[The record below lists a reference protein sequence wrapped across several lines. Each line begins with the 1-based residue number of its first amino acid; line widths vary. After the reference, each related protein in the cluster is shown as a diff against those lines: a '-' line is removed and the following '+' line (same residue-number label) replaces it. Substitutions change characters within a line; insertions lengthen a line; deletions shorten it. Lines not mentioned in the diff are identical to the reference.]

1 MGAAASAE
9 ARAKPASALGR
20 ALAAGETV
28 DGPML
33 TRLALSGDAD
43 AVRLVART
51 GEYLGAGLVTLVNV
65 FNPELV
71 VVGGGAAAA
80 GELLL
85 APARE
90 VLAARGLRPQRDEV
104 RIVPARFGADAGLVG
119 AAALA
124 LTELF

>member
-1 MGAAASAE
+1 MGAAALAE

-28 DGPML
+28 DGPL
-33 TRLALSGDAD
+33 LSRLALAGDAE
-43 AVRLVART
+43 AVALVERT
-51 GEYLGAGLVTLVNV
+51 GEYLGAGLVTLVNA

-71 VVGGGAAAA
+71 VIGGGAAEA

-85 APARE
+85 APARR
-90 VLAARGLRPQRDEV
+90 VLGARALRPQRDEV
-104 RIVPARFGADAGLVG
+104 RVVAARFGNDAGIVG